1 MIGHILKQRVS
12 KTEHNIVKQQVN
24 EFEIEVVSIVCTQLL
39 ILGVNLLKVNY
50 LKLHFRLS
58 RSEVL
63 R

>member
-1 MIGHILKQRVS
+1 MIGHILEQRVS

-24 EFEIEVVSIVCTQLL
+24 EFEIKVVSIVCTQLL